1 MDNIED
7 IKKRIEKAESLP
19 KEIREQFLFDYLKLK
34 TLSENKEND
43 YWDFLLKNIVFA
55 EENGLITANNLIKFV
70 EQFEEDYK
78 TSKQINLELLL
89 RFTMY
94 TLSQTPKIN

>member
-1 MDNIED
+1 MVNIEE

-34 TLSENKEND
+34 TLSENKENV

-55 EENGLITANNLIKFV
+55 EENGLIATNNLIKFI

-78 TSKQINLELLL
+78 ANKQVNLDLLL
-89 RFTMY
+89 QFIMY
-94 TLSQTPKIN
+94 VLK